1 MSWTEI
7 GVAFGNT
14 YIYMCIVYTDTDV
27 AYVCHA
33 LCPMY
38 VVASS
43 VSKWSGCSIYCWY
56 SCVANVSSCRVVLC
70 ARRMKQDVE
79 WVLIVFYG
87 YVIWIS
93 ATLTDCT
100 NMYTDDLS
108 LMMGGLPAAAS
119 VTDIH
124 VYMCCAAASCW
135 GWQHS
140 VLQLK
145 ERTNKKWK
153 EKTQGNDDA
162 DTFQYVI
169 YWFLEMEIIQS

>member
-1 MSWTEI
+1 
-7 GVAFGNT
+7 
-14 YIYMCIVYTDTDV
+14 
-27 AYVCHA
+27 
-33 LCPMY
+33 
-38 VVASS
+38 
-43 VSKWSGCSIYCWY
+43 
-56 SCVANVSSCRVVLC
+56 
-70 ARRMKQDVE
+70 
-79 WVLIVFYG
+79 
-87 YVIWIS
+87 
-93 ATLTDCT
+93 
-100 NMYTDDLS
+100 MYTDDLS

-169 YWFLEMEIIQS
+169 Y